1 MICAISLIAIGGGTM
16 GESRAD
22 RGRTAPDIERVPL
35 EQTEVADDVDE
46 VDERSEQSFPASD
59 PPAHS
64 GTT

>member
-1 MICAISLIAIGGGTM
+1 MAQSGV
-16 GESRAD
+16 D
-22 RGRTAPDIERVPL
+22 RGRTAAEVERVPP
-35 EQTEVADDVDE
+35 EEPEVPDEVDE